1 MPETWLEQLCESYPK
16 PNSGK
21 CVQIALYDTA
31 SSPLYPTPAV
41 MCDRPPV
48 AWPLS
53 ISGHVEASATR
64 DLARTPV
71 SKKSHGVE
79 SIAQLQGLHPG
90 TRAGFINSKL
100 PDRRPREAARVL
112 MEALRK
118 QCPEQVEA
126 DSCCPESVLAR
137 CKVSTPSLE
146 DCARGCVLRGPSPRR
161 WAPEPN
167 KSSLSKFAAHL
178 IRGTWPKSPETWL
191 EQLCESYPKPNSGK
205 LV

>member
-1 MPETWLEQLCESYPK
+1 MLRSLIPILRC
-16 PNSGK
+16 G
-21 CVQIALYDTA
+21 TA
-31 SSPLYPTPAV
+31 HRPCSARQEKHMGMGFEFLPLPCPL
-41 MCDRPPV
+41 
-48 AWPLS
+48 PLS
-53 ISGHVEASATR
+53 LPALLYH
-64 DLARTPV
+64 LARGPV
-71 SKKSHGVE
+71 SKKSHGVA

-118 QCPEQVEA
+118 QCPDQLEA

-161 WAPEPN
+161 GAPDRINPALANLPCTSFRE
-167 KSSLSKFAAHL
+167 
-178 IRGTWPKSPETWL
+178 
-191 EQLCESYPKPNSGK
+191 LCQSCPKPG
-205 LV
+205 